1 MDENVQLKEREGSQ
15 FPMFLGEAHFD
26 GSSSVDSSPRDD
38 ANISGLSELGCLQR
52 GKVDV
57 EQDGEGGHA
66 SLDLSNSTV
75 TD

>member
-1 MDENVQLKEREGSQ
+1 MDENVQLKEGEGSQ
-15 FPMFLGEAHFD
+15 FPMFLGEVHFD
-26 GSSSVDSSPRDD
+26 GSSVDSSPRDD

-66 SLDLSNSTV
+66 SLDLSNRTV